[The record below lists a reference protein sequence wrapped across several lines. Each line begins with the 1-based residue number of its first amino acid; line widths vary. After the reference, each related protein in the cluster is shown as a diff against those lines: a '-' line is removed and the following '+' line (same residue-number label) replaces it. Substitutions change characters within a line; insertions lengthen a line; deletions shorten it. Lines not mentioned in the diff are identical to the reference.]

1 LKSLL
6 DIQQDVRE
14 LENSVQNINDSI
26 KAISSDI
33 ESIRNADQD
42 NIIDYD
48 KIKILAKKLPFGTH
62 ILGNL
67 ENGIACKIYL
77 EILLNLVR
85 LDKNMQAN
93 VNRLVFIQWLL
104 EQSGLDMTLEEL
116 YLDSLEMDK
125 QAYYNFGGMVIK
137 RYKEY
142 LFVDAM
148 IVANILGN
156 ANQEMYE
163 FIADLASV
171 LDIDNERVKI
181 LCVVARVAL
190 CQSMENIDTDILELA
205 KGSFTQFRCYCY
217 NHSSTMKKSIERI
230 KSIER
235 MRSIVVAVP
244 ENNVTNFEWKA
255 KQMEKVNKGDT
266 IAILEKMEIK
276 GKKSGILFK
285 FVINKTIYGV
295 ISSEKDNKDSIKE
308 WIRSR

>member
-6 DIQQDVRE
+6 DIQQDIRT

-26 KAISSDI
+26 RAISSDI
-33 ESIRNADQD
+33 ENIRNADED

-48 KIKILAKKLPFGTH
+48 KIKILAKKLPFGDTH

-67 ENGIACKIYL
+67 EYGPACKTYL

-85 LDKNMQAN
+85 LDKGTQAN
-93 VNRLVFIQWLL
+93 VDRFVFIQWLL
-104 EQSGLDMTLEEL
+104 EQSGLDITLEDL
-116 YLDSLEMDK
+116 YLDSMEMDK
-125 QAYYNFGGMVIK
+125 QDYYDFSGMVVK

-142 LFVDAM
+142 LLVDALV
-148 IVANILGN
+148 VANISGN

-190 CQSMENIDTDILELA
+190 CQSVENIDADILMLA
-205 KGSFTQFRCYCY
+205 MGSFTQFGCYCK
-217 NHSSTMKKSIERI
+217 NSIKNIKKSINE
-230 KSIER
+230 
-235 MRSIVVAVP
+235 MRSLVVYVT
-244 ENNVTNFEWKA
+244 ENNVANFAWKA
-255 KQMEKVNKGDT
+255 NQMEKVNKGDT

-276 GKKSGILFK
+276 ANKSGMLFK
-285 FVINKTIYGV
+285 FEVNRNIYGV
-295 ISSEKDNKDSIKE
+295 ISSEKDNKESIKQ
-308 WIRSR
+308 WIMSK